1 MIVNGERVKQAREIR
16 RLTQTELAE
25 AVNVNQSTIARLE
38 ANGIA
43 QPNEA
48 LLHAIAFRTGFPI
61 AFFRQESGP
70 EFPLGSLLFRRRL
83 SLASTDKDHIRQTAR
98 LSFELVEKFFSQ
110 SKQIKPIEVRI
121 ARFSSPPELA
131 ARATRD
137 ALGFSPDT
145 PITRLMLYLEKSG
158 VLVLSL
164 PVSIPKYDAFS
175 LWTGGESRKPVII
188 LSANKPGDRQRFNLA
203 HELGHLVM
211 HHPMTVGNATAEREA
226 NKFAAEFLMPEEVI
240 KREMLASMPLTLTDL
255 AELKRRWGVS
265 IQALIMRALSL
276 GLLTR
281 RQVAQRFLRLNALG
295 WREKEPVDIPAEKPR
310 LLRKLAET
318 IYGVS
323 FDSEKVAALVH
334 APGKF
339 IEEIMAMHASFEDIQ
354 VVAANSSARLAPS
367 PASESPNPTRTGTTR
382 IIRFP
387 GKRPVPRPHGWRP
400 PVGRGGQPTA
410 TPPRRGAGRVA
421 GVGDGEHPIR

>member
-43 QPNEA
+43 QPNET
-48 LLHAIAFRTGFPI
+48 LLHAIALRTGFPL
-61 AFFRQESGP
+61 AFFRQETGP

-83 SLASTDKDHIRQTAR
+83 SLASIDKDHIRQTAR
-98 LSFELVEKFFSQ
+98 LLFELAEKFSQ
-110 SKQIKPIEVRI
+110 SKQIKPIEVRVK
-121 ARFSSPPELA
+121 RFSGPPELA
-131 ARATRD
+131 ARAIRD
-137 ALGFSPDT
+137 AFGFSPDT
-145 PITRLMLYLEKSG
+145 PITRLMLHLEKIG

-175 LWTGGESRKPVII
+175 LWTGGESPRPVII

-211 HHPMTVGNATAEREA
+211 HHPMTVGNATIEREA
-226 NKFAAEFLMPEEVI
+226 NKFAAEFLMPEETI

-281 RQVAQRFLRLNALG
+281 RQVAQRFIRLNALG
-295 WREKEPVDIPAEKPR
+295 WREKEPVDIPTEKPR

-323 FDSEKVAALVH
+323 FDPEKVSVLVH

-339 IEEIMAMHASFEDIQ
+339 IEGIMAMHASFEDIQ
-354 VVAANSSARLAPS
+354 VAAGNSSARLS
-367 PASESPNPTRTGTTR
+367 LPAAGTPKTTR
-382 IIRFP
+382 IGTTKSRVIRFP
-387 GKRPVPRPHGWRP
+387 NKR
-400 PVGRGGQPTA
+400 QQ
-410 TPPRRGAGRVA
+410 
-421 GVGDGEHPIR
+421 